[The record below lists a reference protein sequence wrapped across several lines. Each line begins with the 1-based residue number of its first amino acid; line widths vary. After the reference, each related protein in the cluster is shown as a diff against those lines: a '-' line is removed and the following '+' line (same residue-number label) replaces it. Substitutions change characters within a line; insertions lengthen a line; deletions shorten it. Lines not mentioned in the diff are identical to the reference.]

1 MILAATSLVHG
12 LAHLLING
20 ATEAKPDDVEHAVR
34 LARDVTAVFGAGVLP
49 ATLPRRGSARRVPH
63 VIVAVAMRPE
73 LVPPILAGLSFCG
86 LGVMATRPIRKAH
99 PVRLALE
106 IVTAAGFGGFP
117 AAVLFVASVDGG
129 RFTSIYLMVGFP
141 VGILMSS
148 AMTRWAARFLRP
160 SGPNADAFGPFA
172 RGVHRDSAR
181 VRAGLLDVRD
191 HRRQPYIVAAGA
203 ALVGTVTTVGLQ
215 LRGG

>member
-1 MILAATSLVHG
+1 
-12 LAHLLING
+12 
-20 ATEAKPDDVEHAVR
+20 
-34 LARDVTAVFGAGVLP
+34 
-49 ATLPRRGSARRVPH
+49 
-63 VIVAVAMRPE
+63 MRPE

-86 LGVMATRPIRKAH
+86 LGVLATRPIRKAH

-106 IVTAAGFGGFP
+106 IVTGAGFGGFP

-148 AMTRWAARFLRP
+148 AVTRWAARFLRP
-160 SGPNADAFGPFA
+160 SGPNADALGPFA
-172 RGVHRDSAR
+172 GACIGTVLACALAYLTYWRIPDNA
-181 VRAGLLDVRD
+181 
-191 HRRQPYIVAAGA
+191 YIVAAGA
-203 ALVGTVTTVGLQ
+203 ALVGTLTTVGLQ